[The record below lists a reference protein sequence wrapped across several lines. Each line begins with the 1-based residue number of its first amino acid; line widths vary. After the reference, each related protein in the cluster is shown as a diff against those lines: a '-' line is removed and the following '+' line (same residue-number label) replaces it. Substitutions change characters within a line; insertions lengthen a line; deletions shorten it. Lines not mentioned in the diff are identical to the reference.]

1 MQGGVLLSRYCIDTT
16 RLSMVYWQVTGYLG
30 NTQRMLVAHIQWH
43 GIAQLTDHLGMVLH
57 TDVRLHL
64 TPMCKT
70 TTLPE
75 KDTTITKQFLLT
87 YCIAGNFC
95 GRNICE
101 LVENN
106 FFLQKKL
113 SQIARWCRPK
123 DATPPNF
130 TFLLQIKQ
138 PQNCESFLPR
148 KFHAIHYIS
157 CITNQ

>member
-1 MQGGVLLSRYCIDTT
+1 MLVQGGVLLSRYCIDTT

-101 LVENN
+101 LVEKK
-106 FFLQKKL
+106 FFFAKEAFTGCSLVPTK
-113 SQIARWCRPK
+113 RCH
-123 DATPPNF
+123 TP
-130 TFLLQIKQ
+130 
-138 PQNCESFLPR
+138 
-148 KFHAIHYIS
+148 KFHFSFA
-157 CITNQ
+157 N